1 MKVIVLDRD
10 GVINEPRPP
19 FLRGPE
25 DWVPLPGAIE
35 AISLL
40 TQWGWRVVLA
50 INQSAIGRGLVPVD
64 TMNAIHDRMIKK
76 AAEAGGRIAAIF
88 FCPHAEEQ
96 RCDCRKPQ
104 PGMLRAIT
112 QRFGVDPARVPVV
125 GDRLRDLQ
133 AAAAIGA
140 QPWLVRTGFGA
151 QTEQE
156 SGAELPPGT
165 RIVADLMAVAQALI
179 AESTQRR

>member
-10 GVINEPRPP
+10 GVINEPRKP

-50 INQSAIGRGLVPVD
+50 INQSVIGRGLITVD
-64 TMNAIHDRMIKK
+64 TMNAIHERLIKQ
-76 AAEAGGRIAAIF
+76 AATEGGRIHAIF
-88 FCPHAEEQ
+88 FCPHAADAD
-96 RCDCRKPQ
+96 CACRKPK
-104 PGMLRAIT
+104 PGMLRTIA
-112 QRFGVDPARVPVV
+112 QRFGVDMAKVPVV
-125 GDRLRDLQ
+125 GDRLRDLR

-151 QTEQE
+151 ETERE
-156 SGAELPPGT
+156 ASSELPPGT
-165 RIVADLMAVAQALI
+165 QVVDDLLAVAKMLI
-179 AESTQRR
+179 AQASSR